1 MATPKGK
8 GGVFVV
14 GSPFPWSFLSCNRGQ
29 REEASTHTTNIA
41 FLYPSTLSRKYS
53 SPYNMYQSITYTKKT
68 PTEKENT
75 LQLLNPF
82 LCTGESDQTPATE
95 QQG

>member
-1 MATPKGK
+1 ML
-8 GGVFVV
+8 
-14 GSPFPWSFLSCNRGQ
+14 SPHIHIFYFSNC
-29 REEASTHTTNIA
+29 ATHTLGSA
-41 FLYPSTLSRKYS
+41 VFEYYYPLLKISVARKYS
-53 SPYNMYQSITYTKKT
+53 SPYIMCQSITYTKKT

>member
-1 MATPKGK
+1 
-8 GGVFVV
+8 
-14 GSPFPWSFLSCNRGQ
+14 
-29 REEASTHTTNIA
+29 
-41 FLYPSTLSRKYS
+41 
-53 SPYNMYQSITYTKKT
+53 MYQSITYTKKT